1 MDLMGMCSTTHRLKL
16 SLPILVRRGKSGS
29 TGRILSSAGLTQS
42 VSYTMVSSEYSQKA
56 HDRLGIFIASGMVK
70 SIEAV
75 VKTRTSNNFD
85 TKTPH
90 DVENINC
97 GSAIT

>member
-1 MDLMGMCSTTHRLKL
+1 
-16 SLPILVRRGKSGS
+16 
-29 TGRILSSAGLTQS
+29 
-42 VSYTMVSSEYSQKA
+42 MVSSEYSQKA